1 MPDDM
6 LENAPDFAGSLDGSR
21 KFLVKL
27 GGVPVD
33 LGQSKNLF
41 GQLGK
46 RARRANFVVF
56 PRTLRRRT
64 RWPATL
70 HSRRPLVGGS
80 AARNPSGIAIAR
92 H

>member
-41 GQLGK
+41 G
-46 RARRANFVVF
+46 ARRANFVVF